1 MNEKRIGTGNTISY
15 ELTGSVL
22 SFNDGELM
30 INLKKYEKDF
40 PRQLDICEDG
50 YGCLCMGLSQNYVA
64 QVEIPA
70 RSYVEVEN
78 GVDSDGH
85 PRIEKQPVPFNPE
98 LVTITLWDKED

>member
-1 MNEKRIGTGNTISY
+1 MIEKRMGAGNTIPY

-50 YGCLCMGLSQNYVA
+50 YGCLCMGLAQNYVA

-70 RSYVEVEN
+70 RSYKEVVN
-78 GVDSDGH
+78 GVDDNDM
-85 PRIEKQPVPFNPE
+85 PRIEKQPVPFDPE
-98 LVTITLWDKED
+98 LVTITLWEKED